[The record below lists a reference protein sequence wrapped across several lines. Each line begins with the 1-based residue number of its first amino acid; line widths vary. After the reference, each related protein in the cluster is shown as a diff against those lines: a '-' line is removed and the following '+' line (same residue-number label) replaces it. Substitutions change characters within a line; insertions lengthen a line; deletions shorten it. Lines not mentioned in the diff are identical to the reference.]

1 MRKYEEPHYLY
12 ENIRTKIYPWV
23 KTSLIDHMAL
33 NGKSISEKDTPLVAF
48 VGELLVCFVIQRE
61 HGQYEIVKD
70 NMLQPECDIEA
81 LYHVACQNLVRD
93 IDFVISHTMYGGF
106 GIVADGH
113 HEASA
118 ILYKHIWKM
127 CCEKIQD
134 DLVIMVPS
142 KDMLLFVPA
151 SDIEGIGKMMIF
163 GQEAYNRNL
172 DKISEGLYLFS
183 KDKEELSVYVSEG

>member
-48 VGELLVCFVIQRE
+48 VGDLLVCFAIQRE
-61 HGQYEIVKD
+61 HGQYEILKD
-70 NMLQPECDIEA
+70 NMLPPEC
-81 LYHVACQNLVRD
+81 
-93 IDFVISHTMYGGF
+93 
-106 GIVADGH
+106 
-113 HEASA
+113 
-118 ILYKHIWKM
+118 
-127 CCEKIQD
+127 
-134 DLVIMVPS
+134 
-142 KDMLLFVPA
+142 
-151 SDIEGIGKMMIF
+151 DIEGIGKMMIF

-183 KDKEELSVYVSEG
+183 KDKEELSVYVSEN

>member
-1 MRKYEEPHYLY
+1 MRKYEEPHYLF
-12 ENIRTKIYPWV
+12 ENIRSKIYPWV
-23 KTSLIDHMAL
+23 KASLVDHMAL
-33 NGKSISEKDTPLVAF
+33 NGKLISEKDTPLVSF
-48 VGELLVCFVIQRE
+48 VGELMVCFVIKRE

-70 NMLQPECDIEA
+70 NMLPPDCDIEI
-81 LYHVACQNLVRD
+81 LYHEACQNLVRD
-93 IDFVISHTMYGGF
+93 IEFVISHTMYGGF

-118 ILYKHIWKM
+118 ILYKHIWNM

-151 SDIEGIGKMMIF
+151 SDTEAIGKMMLF
-163 GQEAYNRNL
+163 GQEAYKMNL
-172 DKISEGLYLFS
+172 DKISQGLYLYS
-183 KDKEELSVYVSEG
+183 KDKGELSVYVNES